1 MYCLDYVYTGQ
12 ITRLPNSP
20 VLMYFAYRL
29 PPSPA
34 CFWNKA
40 VVSLRIKTVSFSRQ
54 FASGSAPKRKYGQDH
69 TSFGSLLF
77 TWSSLAFSQ
86 QILHP
91 QTTSHALKPH
101 ARACKTPTQFLAINT
116 SRKWAA
122 TQPSHYYTCTE
133 LRKKVNLFISRF
145 KAQRMLWPR
154 VVCSTHIVQSA
165 VKKTNV
171 WKLFSVAWP
180 KGQGL
185 VCSKNVFDFVEVT
198 PMLKEK
204 RTRIAQQPDA

>member
-1 MYCLDYVYTGQ
+1 MYTGYLLPQ
-12 ITRLPNSP
+12 IAFGTKQL
-20 VLMYFAYRL
+20 
-29 PPSPA
+29 
-34 CFWNKA
+34 
-40 VVSLRIKTVSFSRQ
+40 SLSEKKLCRSQDS

-91 QTTSHALKPH
+91 QTTPHAFKPH

-145 KAQRMLWPR
+145 KAQRIL
-154 VVCSTHIVQSA
+154 
-165 VKKTNV
+165 
-171 WKLFSVAWP
+171 
-180 KGQGL
+180 
-185 VCSKNVFDFVEVT
+185 
-198 PMLKEK
+198 
-204 RTRIAQQPDA
+204 

>member
-1 MYCLDYVYTGQ
+1 MFCKHILPGVRVYWSNNWAFQFPSSHVLCIQVTSFPRLLLEQSSCLSQKKKLCRSQD
-12 ITRLPNSP
+12 S
-20 VLMYFAYRL
+20 
-29 PPSPA
+29 
-34 CFWNKA
+34 
-40 VVSLRIKTVSFSRQ
+40 

-91 QTTSHALKPH
+91 QTTPHAFKPH

-145 KAQRMLWPR
+145 KAQRML
-154 VVCSTHIVQSA
+154 
-165 VKKTNV
+165 
-171 WKLFSVAWP
+171 
-180 KGQGL
+180 
-185 VCSKNVFDFVEVT
+185 
-198 PMLKEK
+198 
-204 RTRIAQQPDA
+204 